1 MMRRLAVLV
10 LVAGM
15 GAGACHDGKTYSYVL
30 DTNRGRL
37 GWRQSANP
45 SRGPCVALKPAT
57 GDVAEVCPIAYGPP
71 GTQLYGGWVDVGG
84 ATAVIG
90 FLASDVKEWSSS
102 GVGVIRE
109 SKPISALEGR
119 RLFVQLVDDGVQT
132 ERSIRLTQGP
142 DPSAAGHPTVTITV
156 RHP

>member
-1 MMRRLAVLV
+1 MLIAAL
-10 LVAGM
+10 G
-15 GAGACHDGKTYSYVL
+15 GGACDRGETYSYVL
-30 DTNRGRL
+30 DTDRGRL

-45 SRGPCVALKPAT
+45 SRGPCVAFTPTT
-57 GDVAEVCPIAYGPP
+57 GDVVEVCPVTDGPP
-71 GTQLYGGWVDVGG
+71 GTQLYGEWVDLGD

-90 FLASDVKEWSSS
+90 FLASDVKAWSSS

-109 SKPISALEGR
+109 SKPIAGLDGR
-119 RLFVQLVDDGVQT
+119 RLFVQLVDDDLQT

-142 DPSAAGHPTVTITV
+142 DPSAAGHPSLTVTV